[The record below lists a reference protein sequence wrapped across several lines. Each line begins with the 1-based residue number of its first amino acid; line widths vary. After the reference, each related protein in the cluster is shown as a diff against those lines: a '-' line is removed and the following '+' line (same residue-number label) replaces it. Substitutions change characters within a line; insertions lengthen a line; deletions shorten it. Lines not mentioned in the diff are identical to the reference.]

1 MYNPGSPYI
10 PETNYSRDSMNSPNL
25 IGFSQPSS
33 LTDQQ
38 LNSSRHSNLQD
49 PQISQKPVSGTGNSF
64 QYPLHSVTSD
74 AREGFYPT
82 ESFQNQTPIPE
93 SFNHTAVNQY
103 YQVKSTISQ
112 SISTTQNAASFNGL
126 PPTMNVTNSM
136 HKPPLGLSE
145 DNHQSQH
152 SNAKSHLQSPLQP
165 PNTSSTSL
173 PQQNDLYAS
182 GNTNVY
188 SNPPHVFGQYNS
200 SLNAPMQSRGTSDY
214 DKVPQ
219 SGHTSAREYTST
231 SQQSPS
237 LVTSN
242 DYHAPS
248 LPSTQAPI
256 QFYNSQQNPAAV
268 LPPHPRTF
276 ASGQDAPPP
285 TRAHNL
291 GSVNMD
297 PSVRSPNLYP
307 PPPMHEVHP
316 PLNPI
321 GSTGIPPPLPS
332 VPMPNMSTNYQTYP
346 QQMRSGADNIRQPNI
361 PRHPGYDQNTVF
373 RTPGTAASI
382 SDWNNLKT
390 PINLL
395 QERCLLPSDGPD
407 LPPKPMLTTPINCDS
422 DIMRCTL
429 TNVPSNSK
437 LLTRC
442 RLPLGLVMHPF
453 RDLTNLHT
461 IHTTTIV
468 RCRSC
473 RTYIN
478 PFVQFMDSGRRW
490 RCPVCFLSNTVP
502 DDFYY
507 DPGTQTYGDPS
518 RRPEIRSATVEFIA
532 PSEYMV
538 RPPQPATY
546 LFCFDVSHNAIA
558 TGYLQL
564 ACQRLEALISR
575 IPGDS
580 RRQVAFMTF
589 NSSVHYYKLSGET
602 MRMLICPD
610 LEDIFLPDNEGLLN
624 RIDDCTDVLREFLLH
639 LHENFIGTNDT
650 GNCLGSALQ
659 AAQKLIGSTGGRITV
674 FNTCLPNIGVG
685 ALSLREEPSDR
696 CSVEI
701 KHLNLSTDFYK
712 TFALDCAH
720 QQVAVDMFIFNS
732 QYCDIATISGA
743 SRFSSGTI
751 HHYPDF
757 CYSPQIH
764 DALLDN
770 VQSNSTTQTT
780 NATSNNYNK
789 CQFSECVEVERFRRD
804 FDRYLVRKI
813 GFEAVM
819 RIRCTQGLSIQTF
832 HGSCFVR
839 STDLMSLPNVSPDSG
854 YAVQLDLSESLE
866 RCGTVCCQAAVLYT
880 SSKGDRRIRVHT
892 LCLPV
897 VHTPTEV
904 FQGADQGAIACL
916 LSKMAVD
923 RTITSGLSNAREALA
938 NAVADA
944 LSAYITSCSI
954 SPNCSSTTYGL
965 PCPPNLRLLPLYICG
980 LLRFKAFRV
989 GVVTRLDD
997 RSAALERIKSAPPN
1011 DLITL
1016 MYPKLYAVH
1025 RFVSKPLSSHA
1036 TLVQKAAS
1044 LRLADHGDEE
1054 RPSDCDGT
1062 SSSGESD
1069 ANAEAEQLPNQLH
1082 LSAQSISR
1090 SGVYLLD
1097 TGELLLL
1104 LVGYGEDVPP
1114 GSNNP
1119 SDILRQLL
1127 GISSPNELP
1136 VQGGPFTLPI
1146 MNLPSDKQNTLSEDN
1161 TSIPVG
1167 HRRLSALIN
1176 LLRRRRPV
1184 NNVLVCMRHDAPTT
1198 LRSLFL
1204 SCMIEDKT
1212 ESAPSYQEFLQMIQ
1226 NLLRS

>member
-1 MYNPGSPYI
+1 MEGHY
-10 PETNYSRDSMNSPNL
+10 
-25 IGFSQPSS
+25 
-33 LTDQQ
+33 
-38 LNSSRHSNLQD
+38 LN
-49 PQISQKPVSGTGNSF
+49 
-64 QYPLHSVTSD
+64 
-74 AREGFYPT
+74 
-82 ESFQNQTPIPE
+82 ESFQNPNSMSGSLSFTPGNQYHQPNSSVPQLISATENPSINGLPSTPNFTE
-93 SFNHTAVNQY
+93 SMQKPVWGSSSEGHHQYQRSEVKPYLQSSLPPSNAPLHSPPPDRNIYSNSFTTGQCGPSLNNPIQSPRSEADHYDKVARSNRNLPQGYTGYSQPSNPRYQSPILLTPSSHPTSSFSNTQAPAEFVNRQQHLTPVGPQLNNPTAMLLPPNPKVFAVNQ
-103 YQVKSTISQ
+103 
-112 SISTTQNAASFNGL
+112 
-126 PPTMNVTNSM
+126 
-136 HKPPLGLSE
+136 
-145 DNHQSQH
+145 
-152 SNAKSHLQSPLQP
+152 
-165 PNTSSTSL
+165 
-173 PQQNDLYAS
+173 
-182 GNTNVY
+182 
-188 SNPPHVFGQYNS
+188 HV
-200 SLNAPMQSRGTSDY
+200 P
-214 DKVPQ
+214 
-219 SGHTSAREYTST
+219 
-231 SQQSPS
+231 
-237 LVTSN
+237 
-242 DYHAPS
+242 
-248 LPSTQAPI
+248 PST
-256 QFYNSQQNPAAV
+256 
-268 LPPHPRTF
+268 L
-276 ASGQDAPPP
+276 ASDMSSA
-285 TRAHNL
+285 NISS
-291 GSVNMD
+291 SVG
-297 PSVRSPNLYP
+297 SPNLYP
-307 PPPMHEVHP
+307 PPVMNEIHP
-316 PLNPI
+316 I
-321 GSTGIPPPLPS
+321 STSTGSSGITPSLPP
-332 VPMPNMSTNYQTYP
+332 VPTPNMNATYQTYP
-346 QQMRSGADNIRQPNI
+346 QQMPPGPGNMWRSNV
-361 PRHPGYDQNTVF
+361 PRHTGYDQATVF
-373 RTPGTAASI
+373 RTPGTATSV

-407 LPPKPMLTTPINCDS
+407 LPPKPVLTTPINCDP

-461 IHTTTIV
+461 INTTTIV

-490 RCPVCFLSNTVP
+490 RCPVCFLANTVP

-564 ACQRLEALISR
+564 ACQRLEALIGR

-580 RRQVAFMTF
+580 RRQIAFMTF
-589 NSSVHYYKLSGET
+589 NSSVHYYKLCGET

-610 LEDIFLPDNEGLLN
+610 LEDLFLPDNEGLLN
-624 RIDDCTDVLREFLLH
+624 RIEDCTEVLQEFLLH
-639 LHENFIGTNDT
+639 LHENFVNSNDT

-659 AAQKLIGSTGGRITV
+659 AALKLIGPTGGRISV
-674 FNTCLPNIGVG
+674 FNTCLPNVGAG

-696 CSVEI
+696 SSVDV

-712 TFALDCAH
+712 TYALDCAH

-732 QYCDIATISGA
+732 QYCDITTISGA
-743 SRFSSGTI
+743 SRFSSGVI

-757 CYSPQIH
+757 CYSPNEDTIH
-764 DALLDN
+764 ENEQLSN
-770 VQSNSTTQTT
+770 VSKSLPMGSNDS
-780 NATSNNYNK
+780 SK
-789 CQFSECVEVERFRRD
+789 HQFPECIEVEKFRRD
-804 FDRYLVRKI
+804 FDRYLTRKI

-854 YAVQLDLSESLE
+854 YAVQLDLSENLE
-866 RCGTVCCQAAVLYT
+866 KCATVCCQAAVLYT

-923 RTITSGLSNAREALA
+923 RTISSGLSNAREALA

-944 LSAYITSCSI
+944 LSAYATNSGI
-954 SPNCSSTTYGL
+954 SPNSNPSAYGL

-980 LLRFKAFRV
+980 LLRFKAFRI
-989 GVVTRLDD
+989 GIITRLDD
-997 RSAALERIKSAPPN
+997 RSAALERIKSAPPD
-1011 DLITL
+1011 DLLTL
-1016 MYPKLYAVH
+1016 MYPKMYAVH
-1025 RFVSKPLSSHA
+1025 RFASKPLSSHA
-1036 TLVQKAAS
+1036 TLAQKAAS
-1044 LRLADHGDEE
+1044 LRLTDRSDEE

-1069 ANAEAEQLPNQLH
+1069 SNPEAEKLPCQLH
-1082 LSAQSISR
+1082 LSVQHISR
-1090 SGVYLLD
+1090 SGVFLLD

-1104 LVGYGEDVPP
+1104 LVGHGEDVSP
-1114 GSNNP
+1114 GSNTG

-1146 MNLPSDKQNTLSEDN
+1146 NISSEKQSALKDGD
-1161 TSIPVG
+1161 TSVPVSR
-1167 HRRLSALIN
+1167 RRLSALIT

-1184 NNVLVCMRHDAPTT
+1184 NNALVCMRHDAPAS

-1204 SCMIEDKT
+1204 SYMIEDKT

-1226 NLLRS
+1226 NLVRT